1 MPLLVQWIYKGVAMR
16 PVLPKATQQ
25 QTRLYNSQ
33 LVLKTIYDRT
43 PISRAEVARLT
54 HLTRTTVSDVVAELQ
69 EKGLVEEIGHGPSGG
84 GRSPILLSVARDAR
98 HLITI
103 DLGNDEFRGAVVNLR
118 GEMRH
123 TISRPI
129 PRGGDAALALVYT
142 LIDDLVA
149 GAERPL
155 LGIGLGTP
163 GLVDTTSGRVL
174 RAVNLEWRDL
184 PLGSLLQERY
194 QLPVYVANDSQ
205 LTALALYMF
214 GGEPDTASLVAIK
227 VGHGVGAGIILN
239 GHLFQGDGFGAGEIG
254 HVVVADA
261 GQPCRCGNA
270 GCLETVVND
279 EALRA
284 RALAAGLESPSA
296 EEGSAAES
304 AACTIA
310 LIRRALAAGDPCA
323 RQIVAE
329 IGQYLGIGVAYL
341 IGALNIRRVV
351 VVGSLT
357 EFGAPL
363 LAAVRREALG
373 RALPALAQQTVI
385 EFAPSNPD
393 IVLLGASA
401 LLLTRELGLS
411 LAR

>member
-1 MPLLVQWIYKGVAMR
+1 MR
-16 PVLPKATQQ
+16 PVLQKATQQ

-33 LVLKTIYDRT
+33 LVLKTIYDRA
-43 PISRAEVARLT
+43 PLSRADVARLT
-54 HLTRTTVSDVVAELQ
+54 HLTRTTVSDVVAELL

-84 GRSPILLSVARDAR
+84 GRSPILLSVVRDAR
-98 HLITI
+98 RLITI
-103 DLGNDEFRGAVVNLR
+103 DLGNDEFRGAMVNLR
-118 GEMRH
+118 GELRQ

-129 PRGGDAALALVYT
+129 PSGGGDAALALVYE
-142 LIDDLVA
+142 LIDGLVA
-149 GAERPL
+149 VAERPL
-155 LGIGLGTP
+155 LGIGIGTP
-163 GLVDTTSGRVL
+163 GLVDTTSGRVV

-214 GGEPDTASLVAIK
+214 GGGPDTTSLVAIK

-239 GHLFQGDGFGAGEIG
+239 GRLFQGDGFGAGEIG
-254 HVVVADA
+254 HVVVADH
-261 GQPCRCGNA
+261 GRLCRCGNA

-279 EALRA
+279 DAIRE
-284 RALAAGLESPSA
+284 RALAAGLDAQSTG
-296 EEGSAAES
+296 EGSAAES
-304 AACTIA
+304 SACTIA

-329 IGQYLGIGVAYL
+329 IGRYLGIGIAYL
-341 IGALNIRRVV
+341 IGTLNIRRVV

-357 EFGAPL
+357 EVGAPL
-363 LAAVRREALG
+363 LEAIRREAVC
-373 RALPALAQQTVI
+373 RALPTLAQQTAI
-385 EFAPSNPD
+385 EFAPSDPD